1 MFKLLQAVF
10 ITLMVAACSTT
21 GSINTSKN
29 TAIDLGSFLV
39 EGTGAKLEDAKT
51 DGFRKAIELAVGVAI
66 LSERES
72 VNNKMAKQYIL
83 SHSSGYVEKFV
94 ILDTQVVGTNPSKY
108 KVMMRVFVK
117 PTMVDDYV
125 MYQSKDA
132 KDIDG
137 HRAAANVNTYLDS
150 RASGGEMLNAVL
162 KDFPEKA
169 YEVHVY
175 APRVTV
181 DNKGDP
187 SIDVDYKIKLS
198 DKFLKSLD
206 QVLDRIKERDC
217 SVLCGENTYKLI
229 YKENPNDFIPKFKT
243 HYFNDSSKPQLIYE
257 QLYNTS
263 DSQGNRF
270 VAKMDYLDSSGT
282 ILATACDATTESKA
296 RNGNK
301 GLTALLWSADY
312 GTGFNVNWVDP
323 RTNTRPYRNILS
335 SLSKVEITI
344 VRPWNCKRK

>member
-21 GSINTSKN
+21 GSHNSST
-29 TAIDLGSFLV
+29 DLGSFLV
-39 EGTGAKLEDAKT
+39 EGTGTKLEDAKA

-83 SHSSGYVEKFV
+83 SHSSGYVENFT
-94 ILDTQVVGTNPSKY
+94 ILDMQVVGTNPSKY

-117 PTMVDDYV
+117 PTLVDDYV
-125 MYQSKDA
+125 LYRSKDA
-132 KDIDG
+132 KEIDG
-137 HRAAANVNTYLDS
+137 QRAAANVNTYLDS
-150 RASGGEMLNAVL
+150 RASGTEMLNAVL
-162 KDFPEKA
+162 QDFPEKA

-175 APRVTV
+175 APRITV
-181 DNKGDP
+181 DNKGNP

-229 YKENPNDFIPKFKT
+229 YKENPDDFVPKFKT

-257 QLYNTS
+257 QLYNKS
-263 DSQGNRF
+263 DSEGNRF
-270 VAKMDYLDSSGT
+270 VAKMDYVDSSGT
-282 ILATACDATTESKA
+282 ILATACDATAASKA

-301 GLTALLWSADY
+301 GLTALLWSDDY
-312 GTGFNVNWVDP
+312 GTGFNVNWIDP
-323 RTNTRPYRNILS
+323 RTNTRPYQNMLKN
-335 SLSKVEITI
+335 LSKVEITI
-344 VRPWNCKRK
+344 VRPWNCRRK